1 MSKTLST
8 HVLDATTGN
17 PAAGIRVELRDRDG
31 ATLTTAE
38 TDSDGRIPE
47 LAPGGLTAGREDFFT
62 PRAGVLVMFPS
73 WLVHAVRPYVGTR
86 TRISIAFNLS
96 V

>member
-8 HVLDATTGN
+8 HVLDATTGI

-31 ATLTTAE
+31 VTITSAE

-47 LAPGGLTAGREDFFT
+47 LAPDGLVTG
-62 PRAGVLVMFPS
+62 
-73 WLVHAVRPYVGTR
+73 PYPLTFATG
-86 TRISIAFNLS
+86 
-96 V
+96 